1 MEWNGINVIYG
12 MEWNQWNQWNG
23 INGINGMKWNGM
35 EWNYYSIIINKQ
47 INKLTY

>member
-1 MEWNGINVIYG
+1 ME
-12 MEWNQWNQWNG
+12 WNG
-23 INGINGMKWNGM
+23 INGINGMEWNGINGM